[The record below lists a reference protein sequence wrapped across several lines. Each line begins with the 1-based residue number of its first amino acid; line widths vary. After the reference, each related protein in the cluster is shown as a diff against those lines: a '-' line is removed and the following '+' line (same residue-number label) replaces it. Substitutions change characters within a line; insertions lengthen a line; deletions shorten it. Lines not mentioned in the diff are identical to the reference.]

1 MGGINPL
8 WSQKIVIKDITDYD
22 VKIQFSLRRFDDSQ
36 EKVLIGDGSIS
47 LRDLFENK
55 NTNTPQVKPDNNTES
70 IEVLT
75 ERDMLPKV
83 A

>member
-1 MGGINPL
+1 
-8 WSQKIVIKDITDYD
+8 
-22 VKIQFSLRRFDDSQ
+22 LRRFDDSQ

-47 LRDLFENK
+47 IRDLFENK
-55 NTNTPQVKPDNNTES
+55 NANTPQVKPDNNTES
-70 IEVLT
+70 IEALT